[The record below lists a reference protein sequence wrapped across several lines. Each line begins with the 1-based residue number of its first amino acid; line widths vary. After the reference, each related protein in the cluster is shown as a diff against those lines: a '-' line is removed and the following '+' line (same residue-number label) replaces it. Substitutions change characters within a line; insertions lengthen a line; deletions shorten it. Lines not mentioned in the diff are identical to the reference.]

1 MSARLRLIWPPL
13 LAMLVALCFAA
24 WRMAPS
30 GWDARALAQVG
41 TRYAELL
48 PEGTE
53 GYDGQFA
60 YFIATTPD
68 PQSVASHLDVP
79 AYRYQ
84 RILYPLLARLL
95 AAGRAEAIPWTL
107 LLINLAALGLGTWAV
122 AALLEEAGLWTGYA
136 LGFGLWVG
144 MIGGVGLDLT
154 EPLAYALVALGWV
167 ARRRGRGVLAAVFFG
182 LALFAKE
189 TTLLFWGAVV
199 ASDSGVF
206 LAVRRTR
213 ARSESGSNSVPPG
226 FLVNLFAGGAFLVW
240 QLTLWRVF
248 GRPGLGSGG
257 AMATPFEPIPFMG
270 LWRIGQV
277 KPEALLLFLVIFGPT
292 VLFPILWALVISVRD
307 LARRRWEGE
316 TLALLLNAGAL
327 LFLPFSTFREP
338 LGLVRAA
345 TGLVLAV
352 LLYAVR
358 NRLRRPLNYSLFW
371 IALLAL
377 LVAR

>member
-1 MSARLRLIWPPL
+1 
-13 LAMLVALCFAA
+13 
-24 WRMAPS
+24 
-30 GWDARALAQVG
+30 
-41 TRYAELL
+41 
-48 PEGTE
+48 
-53 GYDGQFA
+53 
-60 YFIATTPD
+60 
-68 PQSVASHLDVP
+68 
-79 AYRYQ
+79 
-84 RILYPLLARLL
+84 
-95 AAGRAEAIPWTL
+95 
-107 LLINLAALGLGTWAV
+107 
-122 AALLEEAGLWTGYA
+122 
-136 LGFGLWVG
+136 
-144 MIGGVGLDLT
+144 
-154 EPLAYALVALGWV
+154 
-167 ARRRGRGVLAAVFFG
+167 
-182 LALFAKE
+182 
-189 TTLLFWGAVV
+189 
-199 ASDSGVF
+199 
-206 LAVRRTR
+206 
-213 ARSESGSNSVPPG
+213 
-226 FLVNLFAGGAFLVW
+226 
-240 QLTLWRVF
+240 
-248 GRPGLGSGG
+248 
-257 AMATPFEPIPFMG
+257 MATPFEPIPFMG

>member
-1 MSARLRLIWPPL
+1 
-13 LAMLVALCFAA
+13 
-24 WRMAPS
+24 
-30 GWDARALAQVG
+30 
-41 TRYAELL
+41 
-48 PEGTE
+48 
-53 GYDGQFA
+53 
-60 YFIATTPD
+60 
-68 PQSVASHLDVP
+68 
-79 AYRYQ
+79 
-84 RILYPLLARLL
+84 L
-95 AAGRAEAIPWTL
+95 AAIL
-107 LLINLAALGLGTWAV
+107 
-122 AALLEEAGLWTGYA
+122 
-136 LGFGLWVG
+136 
-144 MIGGVGLDLT
+144 
-154 EPLAYALVALGWV
+154 
-167 ARRRGRGVLAAVFFG
+167 FG

-189 TTLLFWGAVV
+189 TTLLFWAAVV
-199 ASDSGVF
+199 MSELGVF
-206 LAVRRTR
+206 LTGRRSR
-213 ARSESGSNSVPPG
+213 ARCESGSISVPPG
-226 FLVNLFAGGAFLVW
+226 FLVSLFSGGAFLVW

-277 KPEALLLFLVIFGPT
+277 KPEALLLFVVIFGPT
-292 VLFPILWALVISVRD
+292 VLLPILWALVISVRD

-352 LLYAVR
+352 VLYAVR
-358 NRLRRPLNYSLFW
+358 NRLLRPLNYSLFW